1 MPTPEPGAN
10 MHHDSTTDADQIKQ
24 APGAWVAIPSW
35 VIRDETLTCKAKL
48 AFITLIDFA
57 RGDGACFPRVSTIAA
72 RMCCSENTVR
82 GALQELTDR
91 GLVAVQQRY
100 RDDGQQRSNLYV
112 LASEPPADRGADPA
126 PTAPQILQAPP
137 ADPAP
142 QYIDARY
149 VEQTPN
155 GVCES
160 ETPRADV
167 EEVVTALAAH
177 VRTATTREPNVTKQW
192 RRDVRL
198 MLDGPGRSDPEW
210 SVEQLLFVIQ
220 WLDSP
225 TRDAQ
230 FWSPNVL
237 CPAKLRAQMPKLVAA
252 IRRERQGGNGNGVA
266 DRIAGI
272 RAAAAGPRGTLA
284 EQMAA
289 MRATVAP

>member
-1 MPTPEPGAN
+1 
-10 MHHDSTTDADQIKQ
+10 
-24 APGAWVAIPSW
+24 
-35 VIRDETLTCKAKL
+35 
-48 AFITLIDFA
+48 
-57 RGDGACFPRVSTIAA
+57 
-72 RMCCSENTVR
+72 
-82 GALQELTDR
+82 
-91 GLVAVQQRY
+91 
-100 RDDGQQRSNLYV
+100 
-112 LASEPPADRGADPA
+112 
-126 PTAPQILQAPP
+126 
-137 ADPAP
+137 
-142 QYIDARY
+142 
-149 VEQTPN
+149 
-155 GVCES
+155 
-160 ETPRADV
+160 
-167 EEVVTALAAH
+167 
-177 VRTATTREPNVTKQW
+177 VTKQW

-198 MLDGPGRSDPEW
+198 MLDGPGKSPPEW

-220 WLDSP
+220 WLDAP

>member
-1 MPTPEPGAN
+1 
-10 MHHDSTTDADQIKQ
+10 MHHDSTDHGDEVAQTPFAIVPCWI
-24 APGAWVAIPSW
+24 APLGQKAILAYFALACHASSVDRSCRPKVATLAGCAGMGATAMREGIALLVEAGA
-35 VIRDETLTCKAKL
+35 VTVEERYAE
-48 AFITLIDFA
+48 
-57 RGDGACFPRVSTIAA
+57 DGSR
-72 RMCCSENTVR
+72 
-82 GALQELTDR
+82 
-91 GLVAVQQRY
+91 
-100 RDDGQQRSNLYV
+100 RSNLYH
-112 LASEPPADRGADPA
+112 LHADP
-126 PTAPQILQAPP
+126 PTATRRAPHRD
-137 ADPAP
+137 AVDPP
-142 QYIDARY
+142 PPHGGLKNQT
-149 VEQTPN
+149 VVGPEQTPD

-198 MLDGPGRSDPEW
+198 MLDGPGKSPPEW

-220 WLDSP
+220 WLDAP